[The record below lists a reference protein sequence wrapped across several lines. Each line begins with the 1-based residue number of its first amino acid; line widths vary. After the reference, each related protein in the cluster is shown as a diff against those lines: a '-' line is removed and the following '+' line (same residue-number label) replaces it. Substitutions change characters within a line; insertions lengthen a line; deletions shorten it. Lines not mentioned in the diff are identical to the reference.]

1 MPNGVVTSRGWHTS
15 RCARYIVVSNAR
27 HESDVWAK
35 SSVPRRRCRYP
46 PGKRQLPGG
55 GHSPELVQ
63 GGPTQSGPDPMG
75 MEHGLGTH
83 EYPLGQSAELL
94 QNPAVQ
100 LQFAEEQSRHPQEVV
115 QSNTHA
121 WPAAGHVPELQSGP
135 HAAAHGFGWH
145 DPCPMSIPPSFAH
158 RVADARLHLS
168 ATQQRSGFATAG
180 RTVPASNTAIVAAR
194 MTRLRVVG
202 SCAIRVSLAAT
213 TTAPT
218 RSITGFGSARLAVGE
233 HGFR

>member
-15 RCARYIVVSNAR
+15 RCARYIVVSNAG
-27 HESDVWAK
+27 HESDAWAK

-46 PGKRQLPGG
+46 PGKRQLLGG

-75 MEHGLGTH
+75 MEHGLATQ

-100 LQFAEEQSRHPQEVV
+100 LQFAAEQSRHPQEVV

-135 HAAAHGFGWH
+135 HAAA
-145 DPCPMSIPPSFAH
+145 
-158 RVADARLHLS
+158 RLHLS

-180 RTVPASNTAIVAAR
+180 RTVPASNTAIAAAR

-218 RSITGFGSARLAVGE
+218 I
-233 HGFR
+233 